1 MEYELEELVPVL
13 AELAEKFTSKES
25 TSVSY
30 ERARQLMEAVQ
41 YCISQCERS
50 GQIVSAKGVSARE
63 AYQWGYEN
71 LIEKVKT
78 AQKHYNEMMLGFCA
92 YGNENYQLTVEK
104 AISGFFIYYDPRFA
118 PQENLITMDYPTIC
132 PITDECG
139 INAVAKYIDYIS
151 LEQEFLNALPR
162 SYVYGI
168 LHQFQPDYQK
178 QFFNICS
185 IILRHILGHMM
196 IEKKLGEESSEE
208 DYELLKKRILE
219 DDPQHLEKLLEEY
232 LFRLIQ
238 EKYNADQSLE
248 SYLSHDLKNFAV
260 EMYAAAENDSLRYVV
275 VL

>member
-30 ERARQLMEAVQ
+30 ERARHLMEAVQ
-41 YCISQCERS
+41 YCIGQCEKTGR
-50 GQIVSAKGVSARE
+50 IVSAKGVTARE

-71 LIEKVKT
+71 VIEKVKT
-78 AQKHYNEMMLGFCA
+78 AQKHYNEMMPGFCS
-92 YGNENYQLTVEK
+92 YGNENYQLTVQK
-104 AISGFFIYYDPRFA
+104 AISGFFMYYDPLFA

-151 LEQEFLNALPR
+151 LEQKFLNALLQ
-162 SYVYGI
+162 SYVYGV

-178 QFFNICS
+178 QFYNICS

-196 IEKKLGEESSEE
+196 IEKKLGEEGSEE
-208 DYELLKKRILE
+208 DHELLKKRILE
-219 DDPQHLEKLLEEY
+219 DDLQHLEKHLEEY
-232 LFRLIQ
+232 LFRLIE
-238 EKYNADQSLE
+238 EKYSADSSLE
-248 SYLSHDLKNFAV
+248 SYLSHDLKNFSV